1 MKKEAINTF
10 GEGIIMDLNPLT
22 TPSNVLTNA
31 LNATIITYNG
41 NEFVLQNDMGNGR
54 VETAYLPAGY
64 VPVGIKEY
72 GGIIYVASYNPLTN
86 KGQIGSFPSPERNIS
101 SQELERAKVIISPSN
116 FKYLNGIL
124 DQTIVKVEIFPKD
137 TILRSG
143 DKFTILLDSAN
154 VNSLKLFI
162 SNFLNASGSKATSPK
177 NKLLTLSVAV
187 LDSNNNLR
195 DITSQLKRF
204 DANNKVITFD
214 ASASPILKF
223 NSGYFIQTMSNSE
236 STDVDEFRKKHAV
249 NTYNNKVFGNLYLV
263 ASLNVIDSI
272 GVSTF
277 GYRNTTDADVSYDDI
292 EVTVPAKNA
301 AVIFE
306 VEYKYNCPD
315 GIYGS
320 PDSSIVT
327 NIADVN
333 TSYNSYYGNSSEYS
347 PSNVILGTQFSTSRD
362 SSKATYTLPFHTNPA
377 SDKSWPIY
385 DLNTGLYDRKVRG
398 QLNLPIKEN
407 VENDTL
413 VYSAIP
419 CMEYTKL
426 PGLEINGSINLAK
439 LGSGDISMKV
449 WRYYCNPDSMTLTW
463 GLEAYPRHGT
473 AIESVIFEFYDIFTA
488 SKVMTYT
495 APRRRSYNGSFTE
508 TFNFGVLQPRR
519 LYLVRIAYKL
529 NTDNKDYYTTVGYR
543 WMFTTTLY
551 NAQYFRTDESFVD
564 DFANL
569 DVDTLNKLVFNIEDA
584 LKLLSRLPSAPI
596 ISDESYMTNEAKEYN
611 TYKNSKTKFVYSVN
625 PVHEL
630 EGAEK
635 YPFKVNEASIETEIE
650 VSRDNEE
657 TKPKMTIP
665 EITLIGTAKPGNING
680 YKEYKFQIDKTSTWD
695 ESKDDVDDSKFFD
708 ASNNLIG
715 QQFKFDWDDTANRL
729 RLTVITLSRL
739 YTNTV
744 STSITLTN
752 PYVPFITK
760 DTIPDVFGF
769 NPVEDLDG
777 RLINTKEI
785 GFRTRD
791 RGRVEREIID
801 YFWRDSTN
809 AKSRPNYYGGMGDT
823 GVWQIKEKD
832 DLHVRD
838 FRDKVKEV
846 IQKVIAE
853 RPICVIVGNPG
864 AYNHSNVFDDSS
876 NTYEHIKSK
885 SDKFLGGRSNQ
896 ILLWYD
902 GNDYVWVEDFCYG
915 NSSYPTLEMTEIVYR
930 TFKNVLIQK
939 GTAVA
944 HTFFSLNKK
953 HYAYNAEYDA
963 SVEGNLTCSSTYGDE
978 ILISE
983 DGSFIYTSDSI
994 KEQVNKV
1001 LEQVDAIISG
1011 EEQVKE
1017 EDVTEIVKLATFNHV
1032 DNEDFNIPVE
1042 VTVEAPGMEDVY
1054 NAAVGVADGST
1065 FGTVAVLYDNTVV
1078 PLDYDD
1084 KPFISGAIYYAEE
1097 NKDVKLATVSSGAN
1111 VIRNLK
1117 VQDGTLMVKQAT
1129 KVTKQFEI
1137 VAGGAATW
1145 YFDGLPVTDIEFKDS
1160 KAVGTNWG
1168 KLSVY
1173 E

>member
-1 MKKEAINTF
+1 M
-10 GEGIIMDLNPLT
+10 
-22 TPSNVLTNA
+22 
-31 LNATIITYNG
+31 
-41 NEFVLQNDMGNGR
+41 
-54 VETAYLPAGY
+54 
-64 VPVGIKEY
+64 
-72 GGIIYVASYNPLTN
+72 
-86 KGQIGSFPSPERNIS
+86 
-101 SQELERAKVIISPSN
+101 
-116 FKYLNGIL
+116 
-124 DQTIVKVEIFPKD
+124 
-137 TILRSG
+137 
-143 DKFTILLDSAN
+143 
-154 VNSLKLFI
+154 
-162 SNFLNASGSKATSPK
+162 
-177 NKLLTLSVAV
+177 
-187 LDSNNNLR
+187 
-195 DITSQLKRF
+195 
-204 DANNKVITFD
+204 
-214 ASASPILKF
+214 
-223 NSGYFIQTMSNSE
+223 
-236 STDVDEFRKKHAV
+236 
-249 NTYNNKVFGNLYLV
+249 
-263 ASLNVIDSI
+263 
-272 GVSTF
+272 
-277 GYRNTTDADVSYDDI
+277 
-292 EVTVPAKNA
+292 
-301 AVIFE
+301 
-306 VEYKYNCPD
+306 
-315 GIYGS
+315 
-320 PDSSIVT
+320 
-327 NIADVN
+327 
-333 TSYNSYYGNSSEYS
+333 
-347 PSNVILGTQFSTSRD
+347 
-362 SSKATYTLPFHTNPA
+362 
-377 SDKSWPIY
+377 
-385 DLNTGLYDRKVRG
+385 
-398 QLNLPIKEN
+398 
-407 VENDTL
+407 
-413 VYSAIP
+413 
-419 CMEYTKL
+419 
-426 PGLEINGSINLAK
+426 
-439 LGSGDISMKV
+439 
-449 WRYYCNPDSMTLTW
+449 
-463 GLEAYPRHGT
+463 
-473 AIESVIFEFYDIFTA
+473 
-488 SKVMTYT
+488 
-495 APRRRSYNGSFTE
+495 
-508 TFNFGVLQPRR
+508 
-519 LYLVRIAYKL
+519 
-529 NTDNKDYYTTVGYR
+529 
-543 WMFTTTLY
+543 
-551 NAQYFRTDESFVD
+551 
-564 DFANL
+564 
-569 DVDTLNKLVFNIEDA
+569 
-584 LKLLSRLPSAPI
+584 
-596 ISDESYMTNEAKEYN
+596 
-611 TYKNSKTKFVYSVN
+611 
-625 PVHEL
+625 
-630 EGAEK
+630 
-635 YPFKVNEASIETEIE
+635 
-650 VSRDNEE
+650 
-657 TKPKMTIP
+657 
-665 EITLIGTAKPGNING
+665 
-680 YKEYKFQIDKTSTWD
+680 
-695 ESKDDVDDSKFFD
+695 
-708 ASNNLIG
+708 
-715 QQFKFDWDDTANRL
+715 
-729 RLTVITLSRL
+729 ITLSRL

-846 IQKVIAE
+846 IQKVIVE
-853 RPICVIVGNPG
+853 RSICVIVGNPG

-963 SVEGNLTCSSTYGDE
+963 SVEGNLTCSSTYSDE
-978 ILISE
+978 VLISE

-1078 PLDYDD
+1078 PLDYND
-1084 KPFISGAIYYAEE
+1084 KPFVSGTIYYAEE
-1097 NKDVKLATVSSGAN
+1097 NKDVKLATISSGAN
-1111 VIRNLK
+1111 VVRNLK
-1117 VQDGTLMVKQAT
+1117 VEDGTLMVKQAT

-1137 VAGGAATW
+1137 VAGGEATW

-1160 KAVGTNWG
+1160 RAVGTNWG